1 MSTKLKEW
9 MAVAT
14 ANEQQT
20 LATLA
25 RTSRAYMY
33 TVANAGSTKRKASGR
48 RIISADLAGR
58 MARAAADLRLVNPSL
73 PELLRTD
80 LSPTCGD
87 CEYAKRCLS
96 GADHAD

>member
-1 MSTKLKEW
+1 MSDKLKSW

-14 ANEQQT
+14 AQEQQT

-25 RTSRAYMY
+25 GTSRAYMY
-33 TVANAGSTKRKASGR
+33 TVANAGSTKRKVSGK

-58 MARAAADLRLVNPSL
+58 MARAATGFLLAILPL
-73 PELLRTD
+73 PEMLRTD

-87 CEYAKRCLS
+87 CEYAKRCLRGES
-96 GADHAD
+96 

>member
-1 MSTKLKEW
+1 MSEKLRAW

-20 LATLA
+20 LAMLA
-25 RTSRAYMY
+25 GTSRAYLY
-33 TVANAGSTKRKASGR
+33 TVANAGSTKRQASSK
-48 RIISADLAGR
+48 RIISSDMAGR
-58 MARAAADLRLVNPSL
+58 LAHAAADLRLVNPAL

-87 CEYAKRCLS
+87 CEYAKRCLR
-96 GADHAD
+96 GDA

>member
-1 MSTKLKEW
+1 MSEKLRAW

-14 ANEQQT
+14 AQEQQT
-20 LATLA
+20 LAMFS

-33 TVANAGSTKRKASGR
+33 TVANAGSTKRKVSGK

-58 MARAAADLRLVNPSL
+58 LAQAASALRVINPAL

-87 CEYAKRCLS
+87 CEYAKRCLRGES
-96 GADHAD
+96 

>member
-1 MSTKLKEW
+1 MSEKLRAW

-14 ANEQQT
+14 AQEQQT
-20 LATLA
+20 LAMFS

-33 TVANAGSTKRKASGR
+33 TVANAGSTKRKVSGK

-58 MARAAADLRLVNPSL
+58 MARAAAELREENPSL

-87 CEYAKRCLS
+87 CEYAKRCLRGES
-96 GADHAD
+96 